1 MDNIN
6 VANKIMRDIRE
17 IYLSPGDGGYIITE
31 AGLSAIRD
39 YLRQSWQAGWDYRD
53 LAGKNN
59 NCNKQVI
66 VYFNEKQVGICQ
78 SLRAACKKF
87 AVPKSTALDSIRN
100 NIPTKSGYSFKY
112 E

>member
-17 IYLSPGDGGYIITE
+17 IYLSPGEAGYTITE

-59 NCNKQVI
+59 NCEKQVI
-66 VYFNEKQVGICQ
+66 VYKENKQVAICQ

-87 AVPKSTALDSIRN
+87 DIPKSTALYSIRN
-100 NIPTKSGYSFKY
+100 NMPTKRGYSFKY